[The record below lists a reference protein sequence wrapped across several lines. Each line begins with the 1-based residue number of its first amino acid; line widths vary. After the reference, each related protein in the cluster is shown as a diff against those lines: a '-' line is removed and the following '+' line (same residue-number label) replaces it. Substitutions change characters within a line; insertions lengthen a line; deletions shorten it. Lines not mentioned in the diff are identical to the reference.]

1 MHEPLILLESVLQTL
16 ITSLQIGAVYGLLCV
31 GLGLIFSIMR
41 VINFAQGEFMMLGMY
56 AALFSFSAL
65 GLGQWLGSWGGLTI
79 GALLAGAVL
88 FLLAAVLHP
97 ALLARVT
104 GSRVSGTEGD
114 GHYPQLTLTLGLS
127 LVLANG
133 GLIVFGS
140 SPHTVQTEL
149 SSQAWTIGPLVGE
162 DVLLFVNQARSLSL
176 LVAALMV
183 GAVTLFI
190 QATRTGKILRAAAD
204 NPVAATYMGIDVTR
218 AHRFAFAIGAAVTGV
233 AGGLLASS
241 YPFQPYVG
249 AEFIVIMYTGVV
261 LGGMGSIK
269 GAFWGGLLIGVIQ
282 QMSSLVLPMQLQST
296 AIFVVFLLTLLL
308 RPQGLF
314 GKSVDRA

>member
-1 MHEPLILLESVLQTL
+1 MPMHDPLILVESVLQSL
-16 ITSLQIGAVYGLLCV
+16 VTSLQIGAVYGLLCV

-56 AALFSFSAL
+56 AALFAFSAL
-65 GLGQWLGSWGGLTI
+65 GLGQTLGTWAGLTL
-79 GALLAGAVL
+79 GALLAGVTL
-88 FLLAAVLHP
+88 FVLAAVLHL

-133 GLIVFGS
+133 GLLVFGS

-149 SSQAWTIGPLVGE
+149 SSAAWTIGPLVGE
-162 DVLLFVNQARSLSL
+162 DVLLFVNKARSLSL
-176 LVAALMV
+176 LVAAVMV
-183 GAVTLFI
+183 GVVTLFI
-190 QATRTGKILRAAAD
+190 QTTRIGKTLRAAAD
-204 NPVAATYMGIDVTR
+204 NPVAATYMGIDVSR

-249 AEFIVIMYTGVV
+249 AEFIVIMYTG
-261 LGGMGSIK
+261 
-269 GAFWGGLLIGVIQ
+269 
-282 QMSSLVLPMQLQST
+282 
-296 AIFVVFLLTLLL
+296 
-308 RPQGLF
+308 
-314 GKSVDRA
+314 

>member
-1 MHEPLILLESVLQTL
+1 MTDPLVLLENILQTL

-56 AALFSFSAL
+56 SALFAFGSL
-65 GLGQWLGSWGGLTI
+65 GLGQFLGTWAGLAVS
-79 GALLAGAVL
+79 ALLGGVVL
-88 FLLAAVLHP
+88 YVLASLMHP

-133 GLIVFGS
+133 GLLVFGS
-140 SPHTVQTEL
+140 SPRTIQTEL
-149 SSQAWTIGPLVGE
+149 SSAAWTIGPFIGE
-162 DVLLFVNQARSLSL
+162 DLLLFVNKARSLSL
-176 LVAALMV
+176 VVAAIVV
-183 GAVTLFI
+183 GAVILFI
-190 QATRTGKILRAAAD
+190 NRTRTGKLLRAAAD
-204 NPVAATYMGIDVTR
+204 NPVAATYMGIDVSR

-241 YPFQPYVG
+241 YPFQPYAG

-314 GKSVDRA
+314 GKTTDRA

>member
-1 MHEPLILLESVLQTL
+1 MNEPLVLLENILQTL
-16 ITSLQIGAVYGLLCV
+16 VTSLQIGTVYGLLCV

-56 AALFSFSAL
+56 SALLTFGSLGLGHVLGTWLGLAFSAL
-65 GLGQWLGSWGGLTI
+65 LSGVMLYV
-79 GALLAGAVL
+79 LAS
-88 FLLAAVLHP
+88 VLHP

-133 GLIVFGS
+133 GLLLFGS
-140 SPHTVQTEL
+140 SPRTVQTEL
-149 SSQAWTIGPLVGE
+149 SSAAWTLGPLVGE
-162 DVLLFVNQARSLSL
+162 DVLLFVNKARSLSL
-176 LVAALMV
+176 LVAALVV

-190 QATRTGKILRAAAD
+190 NRTRTGKTLRAAAD
-204 NPVAATYMGIDVTR
+204 NPMAAIYMGIDVSR
-218 AHRFAFAIGAAVTGV
+218 AHRLAFAIGAAVTGV

-269 GAFWGGLLIGVIQ
+269 GAFWGGLLIGLIQ

-314 GKSVDRA
+314 GKSTDRA